1 MPKIFIRAQAQ
12 FSKKRPAINQWVAG
26 VIAYLACINGMAAEE
41 LQQPSES
48 LRLKL
53 EDQLLVRPLVT
64 DEEAPTF
71 TSSKKVDGVVDRQ
84 MVLEGDAVIR
94 RNRTIIKGDLITYDP
109 DTDIADVVGHATLL
123 KDSTSFKGT
132 KAKLKVDAQ
141 EGWMDEPVYELR
153 DIGGGGKASRVELLE
168 GDAYE
173 FEKPTYTTCRPENV
187 DWYLSASRM
196 EVDPDSS
203 SAVGTNGV
211 LHFFDI
217 PILYTPVFALP
228 AGSGR
233 QSGFLSPTYGRA
245 SRGNWSGWDI
255 TLPYYVNI
263 APNRDLT
270 LFPRYLQGRGEQ
282 IGGEFRYLDRN
293 YIGTLKAEYL
303 SSDQVY
309 GKDRW
314 ALSVKHAQNLA
325 TGVVGYTDFSK
336 VSDDLYVDDLGKSLN
351 GVVNRQFNQEIGARV
366 AKDGWSI
373 LTRVQK
379 FQTLQPDPAIT
390 AQTSLPYER
399 EPQVNAKYV
408 RNNISGFNFNFESDV
423 TRFTYPGQYVSEA
436 NAITYG
442 KVSRLYKE
450 GDRAYVNTSVARPFM
465 TPGYYITPKL
475 SLRTTQYSV
484 TPFPGEKDIS
494 RNVSLPTMSVDSGVT
509 FERDAFELK
518 PIFGRDMLM
527 TLEPRLFYVYT
538 PYRYQ
543 SDLPLFDTADA
554 GFGVSQIFSENS
566 FAGNDR
572 VSDNNKV
579 TVGVTSRILD
589 GETGVER
596 LRGVLAQRIDLTGQ
610 RVGLN
615 SEQTVSQKKTDILA
629 GFATRLAGNFNLDG
643 VAQFSQ
649 ERSKLVQQSIT
660 ASYRPE
666 VRKLLNVSYR
676 RTVNP
681 DNSSTLDQYEVSG
694 QWPITRQWYGIARY
708 NYDLI
713 SNKVLNRVA
722 GLEYDADC
730 WVVRVVQRRYQNTSV
745 LATSEIYMQI
755 DFKGFSGLGSNPINL
770 IRFNVPGYEPISAN
784 PAPISPFERYE

>member
-12 FSKKRPAINQWVAG
+12 FPKRRPAINQWVAG
-26 VIAYLACINGMAAEE
+26 VIAYLACVNGIAAEE

-141 EGWMDEPVYELR
+141 EGWMEEPVYELR

-196 EVDPDSS
+196 EVDPDSN

-408 RNNISGFNFNFESDV
+408 RNNLSGFNFNFESDV

-436 NAITYG
+436 NAIAYG

-694 QWPITRQWYGIARY
+694 QWPIARQWYGIARY

>member
-589 GETGVER
+589 GETGIER

-694 QWPITRQWYGIARY
+694 QWPIARQWYGIARY

>member
-1 MPKIFIRAQAQ
+1 MPKIFTCAQAQ
-12 FSKKRPAINQWVAG
+12 FPKKGPAITQLMVG
-26 VIAYLACINGMAAEE
+26 VFAYFACVGLAAAEDA
-41 LQQPSES
+41 QNQSES

-84 MVLEGDAVIR
+84 MLLEGDAVIR
-94 RNRTIIKGDLITYDP
+94 RNRTIIKGDVITYDP
-109 DTDIADVVGHATLL
+109 DTDIADVVGNATLL

-132 KAKLKVDAQ
+132 KAKLRVDAQ
-141 EGWMDEPVYELR
+141 EGWIDETVYELR

-168 GDAYE
+168 GDQYE
-173 FEKPTYTTCRPENV
+173 FEKLTYTTCGPDNV

-196 EVDPDSS
+196 EIDPEANSS
-203 SAVGTNGV
+203 TGTNGV
-211 LHFFDI
+211 LHFFDV
-217 PILYTPVFALP
+217 PILYTPVFSLP
-228 AGSGR
+228 ATSNR
-233 QSGFLSPTYGRA
+233 QSGFLSPTYGHV

-255 TLPYYVNI
+255 TLPYYVNV

-270 LFPRYLQGRGEQ
+270 LFPRYLEGRGEQ
-282 IGGEFRYLDRN
+282 LGGEFRYLDRN

-303 SSDQVY
+303 SNDKVY

-314 ALSVKHAQNLA
+314 AFSIKHAQNLA

-351 GVVNRQFNQEIGARV
+351 GVVNRQFNQEIGARI
-366 AKDGWSI
+366 ANNGWSI

-379 FQTLQPDPAIT
+379 FQTLQPDPALT

-408 RNNISGFNFNFESDV
+408 KNNISGFNFNFESDA
-423 TRFTYPGQYVSEA
+423 TRFTYPGRYISEA
-436 NAITYG
+436 NAATYG
-442 KVSRLYKE
+442 TVSRLYRE
-450 GDRAYVNTSVARPFM
+450 GDRAYINTSVARPFM
-465 TPGYYITPKL
+465 TPGYYITPKI

-484 TPFPGEKDIS
+484 TPFPGEKDVN
-494 RNVSLPTMSVDSGVT
+494 RNIALPTMSVDSGVT

-554 GFGVSQIFSENS
+554 GFGVSQIFSENT

-589 GETGVER
+589 GETGIER
-596 LRGVLAQRIDLTGQ
+596 VRGVLAQRIDLTGQ
-610 RVGLN
+610 RVGLT
-615 SEQTVSQKKTDILA
+615 SEQTVTQKKTDILA
-629 GFATRLAGNFNLDG
+629 GLATRLAGNFNIDG
-643 VAQFSQ
+643 VAQYSQ
-649 ERSKLVQQSIT
+649 ERSKLVQQTIT

-676 RTVNP
+676 RTLNP
-681 DNSSTLDQYEVSG
+681 DNSVALDQYEVSG
-694 QWPITRQWYGIARY
+694 QWPITRKWYGLARY
-708 NYDLI
+708 NYDVV
-713 SNKVLNRVA
+713 SSKVLNRVA

-770 IRFNVPGYEPISAN
+770 IQFNIPGYEPISHN

>member
-1 MPKIFIRAQAQ
+1 MPKILIRAQAPIPE
-12 FSKKRPAINQWVAG
+12 KGPAITQLMAG
-26 VIAYLACINGMAAEE
+26 VFVYLTCMGWVFAQDVSGS
-41 LQQPSES
+41 SES
-48 LRLKL
+48 LQLKL

-71 TSSKKVDGVVDRQ
+71 TSSKKVDGVVERQ
-84 MVLEGDAVIR
+84 MLLEGEAVIR
-94 RNRTIIKGDLITYDP
+94 RNRTIIKGDTITYDP
-109 DTDIADVVGHATLL
+109 DTDIADVVGHAVLL
-123 KDSTSFKGT
+123 KDSTSFKGP

-141 EGWMDEPVYELR
+141 EGWIDEPVYELR
-153 DIGGGGKASRVELLE
+153 DIGGGGKANRVELLE
-168 GDAYE
+168 DNQYE
-173 FEKPTYTTCRPENV
+173 FEKLTYTTCGPENI

-196 EVDPDSS
+196 EVDADRN
-203 SAVGTNGV
+203 SATGSNGV

-217 PILYTPVFALP
+217 PILYTPAFALP
-228 AGSGR
+228 VSSGR
-233 QSGFLSPTYGRA
+233 QSGFLSPTYGRV
-245 SRGNWSGWDI
+245 SRGNWTGWDI

-282 IGGEFRYLDRN
+282 IGGEFRYLDRD

-303 SSDQVY
+303 SHDQVY

-314 ALSVKHAQNLA
+314 AFGIKHAQNLA
-325 TGVVGYTDFSK
+325 TGVVGYTDYSK

-351 GVVNRQFNQEIGARV
+351 GVVNRQFTQEIGARV
-366 AKDGWSI
+366 AQDGWNI

-399 EPQVNAKYV
+399 EPQVNAKYTK
-408 RNNISGFNFNFESDV
+408 NNVSGFNFNFESDA
-423 TRFTYPGQYVSEA
+423 TRFTYPGRYVSEA
-436 NAITYG
+436 SASANGT
-442 KVSRLYKE
+442 VSRLYQQ
-450 GDRAYVNTSVARPFM
+450 GDRAYINTSIARPFM
-465 TPGYYITPKL
+465 TPGYYITPKI
-475 SLRTTQYSV
+475 SVRATQYSV
-484 TPFPGEKDIS
+484 TPFPGEKDIN
-494 RNVSLPTMSVDSGVT
+494 RNISLPTMSVDSGIT
-509 FERDAFELK
+509 FERDALELK
-518 PIFGRDMLM
+518 PVFGRDMLM
-527 TLEPRLFYVYT
+527 TLEPRLLYVYT

-554 GFGVSQIFSENS
+554 GFGVSQIFSENT

-579 TVGVTSRILD
+579 TMGVTSRILD

-610 RVGLN
+610 RVGLT
-615 SEQTVSQKKTDILA
+615 SEQSVTQKKTDILA
-629 GFATRLAGNFNLDG
+629 GLATRLAGNFNVDG
-643 VAQFSQ
+643 VAQYSQ

-666 VRKLLNVSYR
+666 TRKLVNVSYR
-676 RTVNP
+676 RTLNP
-681 DNSSTLDQYEVSG
+681 DNSTALDQYEISG
-694 QWPITRQWYGIARY
+694 QWPIARNWYGVARY
-708 NYDLI
+708 NYDLV
-713 SNKVLNRVA
+713 SSKVLNRLV